1 MKTRSAPERIRRHRK
16 ADSVPEVTTH
26 TRLVAVPGGEVT
38 LSWAA
43 VTDVGRRREVNQDA
57 LLAQYPL
64 FIVADGMGG
73 HIGGEIASA
82 RTVERLTAVAD
93 KDAVSTKA
101 IEKALSRA
109 VEDIAQHPGA
119 TDDGTG
125 TTVTGV
131 FLDISGDEPTWVT
144 LNIGDSRVYL
154 MRDESLMQI
163 TVDHSV
169 VQELVSA
176 GRLSPEEAENH
187 PYGNVITRAV
197 GPTESVTPDYVR
209 LDVVDGDR
217 FVICSDGLTK
227 ELTDYGILH
236 FLLEHPDPA
245 EAVDAMLHAAI
256 ENGGRDN
263 VSIIVLTAAVRMD
276 ADDDGDTAERPQPA
290 TAVIPTVADDSAATG
305 DTGSS
310 SPAAD

>member
-1 MKTRSAPERIRRHRK
+1 MSETASQSRAHTEHRTVRL
-16 ADSVPEVTTH
+16 ADGTLE
-26 TRLVAVPGGEVT
+26 

-43 VTDVGRRREVNQDA
+43 ITDTGRRREINQDA
-57 LLAQYPL
+57 MLADYPL

-82 RTVERLTAVAD
+82 SVIGRLGPLA
-93 KDAVSTKA
+93 STRDVNPKT

-109 VEDIAQHPGA
+109 VKDIIAHPET
-119 TDDGTG
+119 TDEGTG

-131 FLDISGDEPTWVT
+131 YLDVSQAEPHWVS

-154 MRDESLMQI
+154 LRDDNLVQI

-169 VQELVSA
+169 VQELIAS
-176 GRLSPEEAENH
+176 GKLSPEEAENH

-197 GPTESVTPDYVR
+197 GPSEGVRPDYVR

-227 ELTDYGILH
+227 ELTDYGIKH
-236 FLLEHPDPA
+236 FLDAHADPA
-245 EAVDAMLHAAI
+245 EAIEAMLDAAL

-263 VSIIVLTAAVRMD
+263 VTIVLVD
-276 ADDDGDTAERPQPA
+276 
-290 TAVIPTVADDSAATG
+290 VARSGANDSSSTSDDSR
-305 DTGSS
+305 D
-310 SPAAD
+310 

>member
-1 MKTRSAPERIRRHRK
+1 
-16 ADSVPEVTTH
+16 VPEVTTH
-26 TRLVAVPGGEVT
+26 SLVVPIPGGDIA

-43 VTDVGRRREVNQDA
+43 VTDTGRRREVNQDA
-57 LLAQYPL
+57 LLARFPM

-73 HIGGEIASA
+73 HVGGEIASA
-82 RTVERLTAVAD
+82 STIDRLGPVAS
-93 KDAVSTKA
+93 KGGVTPKA

-109 VEDIAQHPGA
+109 VDDIARSPGA

-131 FLDISGDEPTWVT
+131 YLDTSTEEPTWVT

-154 MRDESLMQI
+154 MRDDSLMQI
-163 TVDHSV
+163 TTDHSV
-169 VQELVSA
+169 VQELVAS

-217 FVICSDGLTK
+217 FVVCSDGLTK

-236 FLLEHPDPA
+236 FLLEHSDPA
-245 EAVDAMLHAAI
+245 RAVEAMLDAAL

-263 VSIIVLTAAVRMD
+263 VSIIVVNAARRFEEGSELPD
-276 ADDDGDTAERPQPA
+276 E
-290 TAVIPTVADDSAATG
+290 DSST
-305 DTGSS
+305 TPS
-310 SPAAD
+310 

>member
-1 MKTRSAPERIRRHRK
+1 MSETASQSRAHTEHRTVRL
-16 ADSVPEVTTH
+16 ADGTLE
-26 TRLVAVPGGEVT
+26 

-43 VTDVGRRREVNQDA
+43 ITDTGRRREINQDA
-57 LLAQYPL
+57 MLADYPL

-82 RTVERLTAVAD
+82 SVIGRLGPLA
-93 KDAVSTKA
+93 STRDVNPKT

-109 VEDIAQHPGA
+109 VKDIIAHPET
-119 TDDGTG
+119 TDEGTG

-131 FLDISGDEPTWVT
+131 YLDVSQAEPHWVS

-154 MRDESLMQI
+154 LRDDNLVQI

-169 VQELVSA
+169 VQELIAS
-176 GRLSPEEAENH
+176 GKLSPEEAENH

-197 GPTESVTPDYVR
+197 GPSEGVRPDYVR

-227 ELTDYGILH
+227 ELTDYGIKH
-236 FLLEHPDPA
+236 FLDAHADPA
-245 EAVDAMLHAAI
+245 EAIEAMLDAAL

-263 VSIIVLTAAVRMD
+263 VTIVLLD
-276 ADDDGDTAERPQPA
+276 
-290 TAVIPTVADDSAATG
+290 VARSGANDSSSTSDDSR
-305 DTGSS
+305 D
-310 SPAAD
+310 

>member
-1 MKTRSAPERIRRHRK
+1 MPDPTTQSRIV
-16 ADSVPEVTTH
+16 DVPSGAIEL
-26 TRLVAVPGGEVT
+26 R
-38 LSWAA
+38 WAA
-43 VTDVGRRREVNQDA
+43 ATDTGRRRDSNQDA
-57 LLAQYPL
+57 VLAQYPL

-82 RTVERLTAVAD
+82 SAVERLRGVAD
-93 KDAVSTKA
+93 RGVVTPED
-101 IEKALSRA
+101 IEEALERA
-109 VEDIAQHPGA
+109 VGDIADHPET

-131 FLDISGDEPTWVT
+131 YLDIVDGEPQWTT

-154 MRDESLMQI
+154 LRDQAI
-163 TVDHSV
+163 AQVTTDHSV
-169 VQELVSA
+169 VQELVAA
-176 GRLSPEEAENH
+176 GRLSPEEAEQH

-197 GPTESVTPDYVR
+197 GPSDGVTPDYVR

-236 FLLEHPDPA
+236 FLLENDDPA
-245 EAVDAMLHAAI
+245 AAVSAMMTAAL

-263 VSIIVLTAAVRMD
+263 VTIIVLD
-276 ADDDGDTAERPQPA
+276 AHVVGAS
-290 TAVIPTVADDSAATG
+290 DDSS
-305 DTGSS
+305 DDSSDGSS
-310 SPAAD
+310 PSAG

>member
-1 MKTRSAPERIRRHRK
+1 MPDPTTQSRIV
-16 ADSVPEVTTH
+16 DVPSGAIEL
-26 TRLVAVPGGEVT
+26 R
-38 LSWAA
+38 WAA
-43 VTDVGRRREVNQDA
+43 ATDTGRRRDSNQDA

-82 RTVERLTAVAD
+82 SAVDRLRGVAD
-93 KDAVSTKA
+93 RGVVTPEDIEDAL
-101 IEKALSRA
+101 ERA
-109 VEDIAQHPGA
+109 VGDIADHPET

-131 FLDISGDEPTWVT
+131 YLDVVDGEPQWTT

-154 MRDESLMQI
+154 LRDQAI
-163 TVDHSV
+163 AQVTTDHSV
-169 VQELVSA
+169 VQELVAA
-176 GRLSPEEAENH
+176 GRLSPEEAEQH

-197 GPTESVTPDYVR
+197 GPSDGVTPDYVR

-236 FLLEHPDPA
+236 FLLENADPA
-245 EAVDAMLHAAI
+245 AAVSAMMTAAL

-263 VSIIVLTAAVRMD
+263 VTVIVLD
-276 ADDDGDTAERPQPA
+276 AHLQGDAGG
-290 TAVIPTVADDSAATG
+290 ATG
-305 DTGSS
+305 EAPGPQSSDAGS
-310 SPAAD
+310 SPASD